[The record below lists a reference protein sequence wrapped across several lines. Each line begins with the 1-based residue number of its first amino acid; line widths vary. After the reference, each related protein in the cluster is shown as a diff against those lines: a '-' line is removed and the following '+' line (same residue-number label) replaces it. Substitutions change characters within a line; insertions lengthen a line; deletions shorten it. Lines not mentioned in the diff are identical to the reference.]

1 MGTILAID
9 TAWTATE
16 PSGIA
21 LLASNADTWECLCV
35 APNYDSFYRCADGSR
50 IDWTNGKFRGSKI
63 DVPQLLRAAV
73 TIARQDVDLV
83 AIDMPIA
90 TVPFSTRRVADAAIS
105 TAFGG
110 AGCSAHSPTAV
121 RPGALGAELTKQF
134 RDAGFVLLGTDSEVR
149 TTRAMIEAYP
159 HPALLSLLG
168 AAYRIPYKVGKS
180 TRYWPWQTVRERIGS
195 LLNQFTLIEC
205 ALAAQIGG
213 IRVPL
218 PAADRVFSLTELKRY
233 EDALDALVCGWVAI
247 QFTAGNAVAYGDAT
261 AAVWVPNSPLA

>member
-16 PSGIA
+16 PSGVA

-35 APNYDSFYRCADGSR
+35 APSYDSFYRCADASE
-50 IDWTNGKFRGSKI
+50 IDWTNGQFRGSKI

-83 AIDMPIA
+83 AIDMPMA
-90 TVPFSTRRVADAAIS
+90 TMPFLTRRAADDAIS

-110 AGCSAHSPTAV
+110 AGCSAHSPTAT
-121 RPGALGAELTKQF
+121 RPGALGTELTKQF
-134 RDAGFVLLGTDSEVR
+134 CDAGFVLLGTDSDVR
-149 TTRAMIEAYP
+149 ATRAMIEVYP

-168 AAYRIPYKVGKS
+168 ASYRIPYKVSKS
-180 TRYWPWQTVRERIGS
+180 TRYWPGLTIQERIGS
-195 LLNQFTLIEC
+195 LLNQFTLIER
-205 ALAAQIGG
+205 ALSARIGG

-218 PAADRVFSLTELKRY
+218 PIADRVFSLAALKRY